1 MRYVANVFGKE
12 GCSKCALLKRRLA
25 ALLERPE
32 YSGIEMRYHDVL
44 TLDGVVDFCKADC
57 LNPNRIPALLM
68 SVVDDGG
75 HERYLSAP
83 PCDADFAESATCGH
97 VGTQTDYDNGGGVI
111 PPPVIQGILDKAL
124 GAR

>member
-12 GCSKCALLKRRLA
+12 GCAKCALLKRRLA

-75 HERYLSAP
+75 P
-83 PCDADFAESATCGH
+83 ATR
-97 VGTQTDYDNGGGVI
+97 TS
-111 PPPVIQGILDKAL
+111 PSRRPAAMW
-124 GAR
+124 ARRPTTTMAAG